1 MNQIKKWRKGGK
13 SAKNQER
20 VSEARLWRWENKENS
35 VLVKA
40 VMGDGDGL
48 NRSYSK
54 CTSYYQVTKEWLD
67 YHSHD
72 AKLFTKL
79 KSLK

>member
-1 MNQIKKWRKGGK
+1 MKAWIRLKNEEKEESQPKIKNE
-13 SAKNQER
+13 S
-20 VSEARLWRWENKENS
+20 SEARLEMENKENS

-54 CTSYYQVTKEWLD
+54 CTSYYQVTK
-67 YHSHD
+67 
-72 AKLFTKL
+72 
-79 KSLK
+79 

>member
-1 MNQIKKWRKGGK
+1 MNQIKKWIKGGK

-20 VSEARLWRWENKENS
+20 VSEARLEMENKENS

-54 CTSYYQVTKEWLD
+54 CTSYYQVTK
-67 YHSHD
+67 
-72 AKLFTKL
+72 
-79 KSLK
+79 

>member
-20 VSEARLWRWENKENS
+20 VFRGKTGDGNKENT

-54 CTSYYQVTKEWLD
+54 CTSYYQVTK
-67 YHSHD
+67 
-72 AKLFTKL
+72 
-79 KSLK
+79 